1 LTVDESFKRAK
12 ARRNRESDVIEAAI
26 AVFYAKGYSAATI
39 QDVADA
45 VGVLKGSLYHYI
57 STKEQLLHKVLRGSH
72 EQAQA
77 IMAQVSELDAPPLER
92 LQTYLRLIHLWYL
105 EHPERVSVY
114 FNQQHHLT
122 GESYAEMRMQNRE
135 FELFL
140 RGLLSEA
147 KRTGA
152 LADDVDPK
160 LATFFI
166 LGALNSLPRWYQ
178 PGGPLSR
185 ERVAEEFSLMATRM
199 LLPGSGAT
207 R

>member
-1 LTVDESFKRAK
+1 MAVDETFKRAK
-12 ARRNRESDVIEAAI
+12 ARRNREADVIEAAI
-26 AVFYAKGYSAATI
+26 SVFYAKGYSSATI

-57 STKEQLLHKVLRGSH
+57 STKEDLLHMVLRGSH

-77 IMAQVSELDAPPLER
+77 IMEEVSALDAPPLER
-92 LQTYLRLIHLWYL
+92 LRSYLRLIHLWYL

-122 GESYAEMRMQNRE
+122 GESYVEMRMQSRE
-135 FELFL
+135 FERFL
-140 RGLLSEA
+140 RGLLAEA
-147 KRTGA
+147 KRSGA
-152 LADDVDPK
+152 LAADVDPK

-178 PGGPLSR
+178 SGGPLSR
-185 ERVAEEFSLMATRM
+185 EQIAEEFSSMATRM
-199 LLPGSGAT
+199 LLPGI
-207 R
+207 RNP

>member
-1 LTVDESFKRAK
+1 MGVDETFKR

-26 AVFYAKGYSAATI
+26 SVFYAKGYSAATI

-45 VGVLKGSLYHYI
+45 VGMLKGSLYHYI
-57 STKEQLLHKVLRGSH
+57 ATKEDLLHKVLRGSH

-77 IMAQVSELDAPPLER
+77 IMTQVSALEGPPLER
-92 LQTYLRLIHLWYL
+92 LRTYLTLIHLWYL

-114 FNQQHHLT
+114 FNQLHHLN
-122 GESYAEMRMQNRE
+122 GDSYAEMRMQNRE
-135 FELFL
+135 FEYFL
-140 RGLLSEA
+140 RGLLAEA
-147 KRTGA
+147 KGAGA

-160 LATFFI
+160 LASFFI
-166 LGALNSLPRWYQ
+166 LGALNSLPKWYQ

-185 ERVAEEFSLMATRM
+185 QRIAEEFAVMATRM
-199 LLPGSGAT
+199 LLPRTPAAG